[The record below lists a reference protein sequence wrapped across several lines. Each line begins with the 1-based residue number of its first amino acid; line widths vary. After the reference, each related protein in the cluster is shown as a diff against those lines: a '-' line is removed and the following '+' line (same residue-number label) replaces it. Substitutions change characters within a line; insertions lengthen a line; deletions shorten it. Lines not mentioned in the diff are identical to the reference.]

1 MEGVSGHRLQPAVAA
16 IAVEALSRGEGA
28 ALPTNVEFLSR
39 YGLGAGTMQR
49 ALATLRASDAVVTI
63 SRGHL
68 GRFIERVGVAQCWQ
82 LAALPPVR
90 MLLPPGGPQEIDA
103 LDQQIAE
110 QITLLGVPYTVHHLR
125 GGMARVRAL
134 QDGDHELA
142 VVSSAA
148 WASMDVSL
156 PARRLPAGTYYGPG
170 QLVLVSRH
178 GEGRRAWRRV
188 GIDSESPDHTAFTRD
203 YFAEPGR
210 SLVEV
215 PSPEIPAAVLRGD
228 IDVGL
233 WHLAPSVIPLELAG
247 LDVTPVVPDALAAAW
262 AEASAAVLV
271 ASDRRPEL
279 RAVLERID
287 IDRIVAA
294 QSRALGQPGGCGRA
308 SRSS

>member
-1 MEGVSGHRLQPAVAA
+1 MESVNGHRLRPAVAA

-39 YGLGAGTMQR
+39 HGLGAGTMQR
-49 ALATLRASDAVVTI
+49 ALVALRASDAVVTT

-90 MLLPPGGPQEIDA
+90 MLLPPGGSKEIDA

-110 QITLLGVPYTVHHLR
+110 QISLLGVPYTVHHLR
-125 GGMARVRAL
+125 GGTARIGAL

-156 PARRLPAGTYYGPG
+156 PARKLPAGTYYGPG
-170 QLVLVSRH
+170 QLVLVSRL
-178 GEGRRAWRRV
+178 GEGTHAWRRV
-188 GIDSESPDHTAFTRD
+188 GIDLESPDHIAFTRE

-210 SLVEV
+210 SFAEV
-215 PSPEIPAAVLRGD
+215 PFPEIPAAVLRGD

-233 WHLAPSVIPLELAG
+233 WHLVPSVIPLELAG
-247 LDVTPVVPDALAAAW
+247 LDAAPVDPEAFAGAW
-262 AEASAAVLV
+262 AEASAAVVV

-287 IDRIVAA
+287 VDRIVAA
-294 QSRALGQPGGCGRA
+294 QSRALGLADG
-308 SRSS
+308 